1 MDTDVPITKCID
13 DRLGRVGIA
22 RHIADMLIGAPA
34 DHSIVFG
41 LSGSWGSGKTSVLN
55 MVGELLSEASC
66 CVPIGCLHPR
76 CATWA
81 AGPRTRCADA
91 PNCSAR

>member
-55 MVGELLSEASC
+55 MVG
-66 CVPIGCLHPR
+66 
-76 CATWA
+76 
-81 AGPRTRCADA
+81 
-91 PNCSAR
+91 

>member
-41 LSGSWGSGKTSVLN
+41 AFGIMGFGKNVSAQHGGRTSQ
-55 MVGELLSEASC
+55 
-66 CVPIGCLHPR
+66 
-76 CATWA
+76 
-81 AGPRTRCADA
+81 
-91 PNCSAR
+91 